1 MGFDHT
7 KIRQGE
13 LIAAIGAVLLLIVTF
28 LDWYTFKGSD
38 RLRFL
43 VLSSG
48 KPAPLTGSAWHV
60 FSNTSLL
67 LAVLMILALALA
79 AVRAT
84 DRRVEFPLAA
94 VTAGLGALT
103 VLLVL
108 DKLFV
113 SRPGGNTYTQ
123 VAVGGYVGLIL
134 LIIIT
139 VGAALSARADG
150 SSWRRTRVPQ
160 ASDE

>member
-1 MGFDHT
+1 MGFDYT
-7 KIRQGE
+7 RIRQGE
-13 LIAAIGAVLLLIVTF
+13 LIAAIGAVALLVVTF

-43 VLSSG
+43 LLSSG

-79 AVRAT
+79 TLRAT

-94 VTAGLGALT
+94 VTAGLGAVT
-103 VLLVL
+103 VLLML

-134 LIIIT
+134 IVVVT
-139 VGAALSARADG
+139 VGAAIAARADG
-150 SSWRRTRVPQ
+150 TSWRRTDAAP
-160 ASDE
+160 ASAE

>member
-1 MGFDHT
+1 MGLDYT
-7 KIRQGE
+7 KIRRGE
-13 LIAAIGAVLLLIVTF
+13 LIAAIGAVALLIVTF
-28 LDWYTFKGSD
+28 LDWYTFKGSA

-60 FSNTSLL
+60 FSNTALL
-67 LAVLMILALALA
+67 LGVLMILALALA
-79 AVRAT
+79 VVRAT

-94 VTAGLGALT
+94 VTAGLGAIT
-103 VLLVL
+103 ALLML

-123 VAVGGYVGLIL
+123 VAVGGYLGLIL
-134 LIIIT
+134 IIVIT
-139 VGAALSARADG
+139 VGAALGARADG
-150 SSWRRTRVPQ
+150 TSWRRTDVPP
-160 ASDE
+160 ASAE